1 MAVNPERRNY
11 RIWLSLAAV
20 GAALFVFPWIV
31 GMDGMKGGYA
41 LQFLSAALVVPMGLA
56 GAFLTRKR
64 ARLYDRILAEEG
76 LLAHWTPPPLKWRL
90 FCEAELRR
98 ERAEK
103 RFLFLL
109 IAGFA
114 VFFSGLFSLLD
125 PKAVP
130 FLLWGTAGFVAFIGA
145 VAVLSVWLP
154 HRRRTRSEGETR
166 IHREG
171 LVTAG
176 ALHAWSGGGGRLEA
190 VEMER
195 AEEGL
200 LLALTY
206 SFPVRNGRDTRTA
219 RIPVPPGRE
228 EAAEEVRRFFTGGA
242 AG

>member
-11 RIWLSLAAV
+11 TIWLALAGAAV
-20 GAALFVFPWIV
+20 FLFFLPWVV
-31 GMDGMKGGYA
+31 GLDGMKGGYA
-41 LQFLSAALVVPMGLA
+41 LQFVSAALVLPMGLA

-76 LLAHWTPPPLKWRL
+76 LLARWTPPPMEWRL

-103 RFLFLL
+103 QFLFLL

-125 PKAVP
+125 RKAAP
-130 FLLWGTAGFVAFIGA
+130 FLLWGAAGFVAFMA
-145 VAVLSVWLP
+145 VMAVLSVWLP
-154 HRRRTRSEGETR
+154 HRRRARSDGETR

-171 LVTAG
+171 LITAG
-176 ALHAWSGGGGRLEA
+176 TLHAWTGVGTRLEA

-195 AEEGL
+195 EEEGL
-200 LLALTY
+200 LLAFTY
-206 SFPVRNGRDTRTA
+206 SFPTRNGRETRTA
-219 RIPVPPGRE
+219 RVPVPPGKEE
-228 EAAEEVRRFFTGGA
+228 EAEAVRRFFTEGA
-242 AG
+242 VG